1 MSRAGSASAI
11 SPTGIVIVTH
21 GQIGQSLIEVAEFIL
36 GTSLADVRFLTF
48 RQSAMQETGDDELR
62 RTIAEA
68 NQGHGVLVLTDVGG
82 ASPCNRISRIVE
94 AGQVAMV
101 SGLNLAM
108 LIRVWNYRQKPLA
121 QLVDIATEGAIR
133 DIKGYRK

>member
-1 MSRAGSASAI
+1 MKRGGSV
-11 SPTGIVIVTH
+11 TGIVIITH
-21 GQIGQSLIEVAEFIL
+21 GQIGKSLIEVAEFIL
-36 GTSLADVRFLTF
+36 GESLQEIRFLPF
-48 RQSAMQETGDDELR
+48 RQSEMQETGDEELQR
-62 RTIAEA
+62 AVA
-68 NQGHGVLVLTDVGG
+68 GADKGQGVLVLTDMGG
-82 ASPCNRISRIVE
+82 ASPCNRVAQILK
-94 AGQVAMV
+94 AGEVAMV